1 MILVYIYIFIFL
13 PHCTLCPRKICHQFH
28 QFRSEKFLRLLQKI
42 IHKRTSPDPSAVG
55 ASSQCYWEELMLLKC
70 ELMLL
75 KRELMLLKCELMLLK
90 FQINTNTNKN
100 GFLLPT
106 KCLEGVYWNT
116 HTKFQL
122 FKIFYWCLRI
132 FKLSL
137 WVLQP
142 H

>member
-1 MILVYIYIFIFL
+1 MSPQVKYLIYILNCMILVYIYIFIFL

-42 IHKRTSPDPSAVG
+42 IHKRTSPDPGAVG
-55 ASSQCYWEELMLLKC
+55 ASSQCYWE
-70 ELMLL
+70 
-75 KRELMLLKCELMLLK
+75 ELMLLKCELMLLK

-106 KCLEGVYWNT
+106 KCLEGVT

-122 FKIFYWCLRI
+122 FKFFYWCLRI